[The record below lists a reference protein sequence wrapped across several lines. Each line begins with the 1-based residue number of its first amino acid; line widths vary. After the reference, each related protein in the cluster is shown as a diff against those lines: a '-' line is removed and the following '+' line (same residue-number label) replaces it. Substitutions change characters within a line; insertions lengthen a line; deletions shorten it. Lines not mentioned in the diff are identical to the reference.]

1 MVKNKITIVEIAK
14 IAGVNPS
21 TVSRALHPEKSSHL
35 SEELRQKIKKICEG
49 NNYRPQVAAK
59 GFAARKSYRVG
70 LLLGALRNDLTNPH
84 FSLFIQGI
92 CDSLQSAGYTLSIL
106 WCEADGKEN
115 INEKV
120 QNFLFSDVADAY
132 IMGST
137 LLKKQSVE
145 MFQSTGRP
153 IVALSNHPTYEIDN
167 FHQVKIDFSGAM
179 KTIWQQMPADALEN
193 ITLFS
198 TNPDNKNELIKQY
211 APSGAKL
218 SFLCERVYQHDTE
231 NLRASIRNAA
241 AKHWDAL
248 KRSKVIW
255 CESDIAALS
264 VYDLCKEYGLEPGR
278 DLLIIGH
285 DNFEATCR
293 NPPKKQIISTIDP
306 HWEQT
311 GRLAGEF
318 TIRCIN
324 NKEPAGASISCPA
337 SFVTRETFP
346 YKE

>member
-120 QNFLFSDVADAY
+120 QNFLFSDVAGIDRSADY
-132 IMGST
+132 
-137 LLKKQSVE
+137 LKYRHWYKAGLGMTIGGASLMALGGLTYVGTAVYAIIAGVPLAL
-145 MFQSTGRP
+145 TG
-153 IVALSNHPTYEIDN
+153 ND
-167 FHQVKIDFSGAM
+167 
-179 KTIWQQMPADALEN
+179 MPA
-193 ITLFS
+193 
-198 TNPDNKNELIKQY
+198 
-211 APSGAKL
+211 G
-218 SFLCERVYQHDTE
+218 V
-231 NLRASIRNAA
+231 
-241 AKHWDAL
+241 
-248 KRSKVIW
+248 
-255 CESDIAALS
+255 DIAAWTS
-264 VYDLCKEYGLEPGR
+264 VISLIYENKLDDMADEYNSSRPVPSATISFGTQRNGIGLA
-278 DLLIIGH
+278 L
-285 DNFEATCR
+285 NF
-293 NPPKKQIISTIDP
+293 
-306 HWEQT
+306 
-311 GRLAGEF
+311 
-318 TIRCIN
+318 
-324 NKEPAGASISCPA
+324 
-337 SFVTRETFP
+337 
-346 YKE
+346 